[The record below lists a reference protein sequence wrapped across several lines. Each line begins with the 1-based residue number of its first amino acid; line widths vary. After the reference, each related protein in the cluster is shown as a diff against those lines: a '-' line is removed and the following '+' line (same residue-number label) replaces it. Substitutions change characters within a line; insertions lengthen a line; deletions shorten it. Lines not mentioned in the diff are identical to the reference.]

1 MSSLTR
7 CNHCLVN
14 SLASRAARTGKFLKI
29 VNSDYQLGGK
39 DIHIVGH
46 REVPGKENW
55 VAWVMSLPTT
65 CQC

>member
-14 SLASRAARTGKFLKI
+14 DYACAAARAGKFLKI
-29 VNSDYQLGGK
+29 VDSDYQLGGK

-46 REVPGKENW
+46 REVPSQNTW
-55 VAWVMSLPTT
+55 CAWVMSLPTK
-65 CQC
+65 CCC